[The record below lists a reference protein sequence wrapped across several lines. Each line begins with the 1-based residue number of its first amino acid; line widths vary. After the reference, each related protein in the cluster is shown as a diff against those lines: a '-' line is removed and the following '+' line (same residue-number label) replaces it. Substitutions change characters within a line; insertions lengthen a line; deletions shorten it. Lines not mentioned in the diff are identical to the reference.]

1 MFTQSLLTGLAL
13 VLAQPSDQP
22 TVTTS
27 EPMIEKCDVASIQ
40 DLPVPTSDPGVLIS
54 LAVKPG
60 VAVKKGD
67 KLGTVDDRDATAL
80 AKVKQAEYEIARQ
93 KAESDVDIRNAKTAA
108 EVAKKAFEKY
118 EYVRNQQKNAVTEI
132 DYLKTYYE
140 YEKAKLTIEK
150 SIEEAKANVLTAGS
164 KKAELDAAMVAL
176 NRRTLVAP
184 FDGVV
189 VKSYAQEG
197 EWLQA
202 GEPVIQVVRIDRL
215 RIYGNLDA
223 SKWGRGDL
231 EGRKCTVEVTLPRG
245 RQVTVPGRIVF
256 VSPVVGVGS
265 KLPVW
270 AEIETPMENGRP
282 LIYAGM
288 EARMTIHT
296 DQPVADDA
304 RPAAP
309 PTPRSASKK

>member
-13 VLAQPSDQP
+13 VLAQPADQP
-22 TVTTS
+22 TASSS
-27 EPMIEKCDVASIQ
+27 EPTIEKCDVAAIQ
-40 DLPVPTSDPGVLIS
+40 DLAVPTSDPGVLIS

-67 KLGTVDDRDATAL
+67 KLGIVDDRDAKAL
-80 AKVKQAEYEIARQ
+80 AKVKQAEYDIAKQ

-108 EVAKKAFEKY
+108 EVAKKAYEKY
-118 EYVRNQQKNAVTEI
+118 EYIRNKEKNAVTEI
-132 DYLKTYYE
+132 DYLRTYYE
-140 YEKAKLTIEK
+140 YKKAELTIEK
-150 SIEEAKANVLTAGS
+150 TVEEAKANVLTAGS
-164 KKAELDAAMVAL
+164 KKAELDAALVAL
-176 NRRTLVAP
+176 DRRTLVAP

-189 VKSYAQEG
+189 VKTYASEG

-202 GEPVIQVVRIDRL
+202 GEPVIQVVRIDRF
-215 RIYGNLDA
+215 RVYGNLDA
-223 SKWGRGDL
+223 QKWGRGDL
-231 EGRKCTVEVTLPRG
+231 EGRKCTIDVVLPRG
-245 RQVTVPGRIVF
+245 RKLSVPGRIVF
-256 VSPVVGVGS
+256 VSPVVGVGA

-270 AEIETPMENGRP
+270 AEAETPMENDRP

-288 EARMTIHT
+288 DARMTIHT